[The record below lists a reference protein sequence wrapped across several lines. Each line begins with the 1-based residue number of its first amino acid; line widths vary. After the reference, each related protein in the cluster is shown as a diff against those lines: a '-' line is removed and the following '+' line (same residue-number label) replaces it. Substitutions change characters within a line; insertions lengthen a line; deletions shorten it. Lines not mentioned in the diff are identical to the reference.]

1 MIAVAPP
8 LQILAGTSN
17 PQLVAAICQALE
29 VPPAAASVTR
39 FADGEI
45 GVELEHSVRGRRCF
59 VVQST
64 CTPVSETLLELLIL
78 VDALRRS
85 SAGSIV
91 AIIPYFGFARQD
103 RKRRPRT
110 PITAKLCANLLTAAG
125 VDRVVAVDLHAG
137 QLQGFFD
144 IPFDHLF
151 AKTVLVD
158 ELRARG
164 LGGDGTVVVSPDAE
178 GVERARAYA
187 KRLDAPLAI
196 VDQSSG
202 AGGLGVVG
210 DVRGM
215 AAVIVDD
222 IADTAETLVHA
233 AEALRGAGATRVLA
247 CVTHPV
253 LSGDAVARIAASPLT
268 ELIVTDTV
276 PLSPAARACPRIHV
290 RSIAPLLAEAIK
302 RIHHQDSISALFR

>member
-1 MIAVAPP
+1 MAPP

-17 PQLVAAICQALE
+17 PALVGAICRALQVPQAE
-29 VPPAAASVTR
+29 VGVTR
-39 FADGEI
+39 FADGEVA
-45 GVELEHSVRGRRCF
+45 VELDRSVRGRRCF

-64 CTPVSETLLELLIL
+64 CTPVSESLLELLVM
-78 VDALRRS
+78 VDAMRRS
-85 SAGSIV
+85 SAGTIV

-125 VDRVVAVDLHAG
+125 VDRVVSVDLHAG

-151 AKTVLVD
+151 AKTELVD
-158 ELRARG
+158 ELRGRG
-164 LGGDGTVVVSPDAE
+164 LGGAGTVVVSPDAE

-196 VDQSSG
+196 VDQIHG
-202 AGGLGVVG
+202 AAGLGVVG

-215 AAVIVDD
+215 TAVIVDD
-222 IADTAETLVHA
+222 IVDTADTLVYA
-233 AEALRGAGATRVLA
+233 AEAVQRAGAIRVLA

-253 LSGDAVARIAASPLT
+253 LSGDAVAHIAASPLT
-268 ELIVTDTV
+268 ELIVTDTI
-276 PLSPAARACPRIHV
+276 PLGAAARACPRIHV